1 MKSSD
6 CKRKIDE
13 LKLKE
18 QEFKN
23 IVPFEKAQLSFH
35 GYNGGDKLRQQYGDY
50 MIYKFNTECDRII
63 NSISFRNNNNLVSVI
78 QGQFERINRSGEIL
92 RLSIADKYK
101 DIKVEL
107 AYAQR
112 ELCVVQEKER
122 EYEEHQKEILKDQIK
137 AEKEMNKQKD
147 KDSKLLTKLQYE
159 YNKLIKQNKPTD
171 EVEYQIS
178 KLEKSIKKTEF
189 NLTNK
194 RSGFMYVVSNRDMI
208 DCYKIGITRRESI
221 EQRMLELG
229 DSASHSFP
237 MEVHGYVFMDDIYKR
252 ETEIHNYFEDK
263 RVNTNVSKKEWFFVT
278 LDEIKYAFKKLF
290 DIDIILSDNPCEDF
304 KASKEKFV
312 DFY

>member
-6 CKRKIDE
+6 YKRKIDE

-18 QEFKN
+18 QQFKN

-35 GYNGGDKLRQQYGDY
+35 GYNGGDTLRRQYGEY
-50 MIYKFNTECDRII
+50 MAYKFNTECDRII
-63 NSISFRNNNNLVSVI
+63 NSITFRNNSNLLSLI
-78 QGQFERINRSGEIL
+78 QGQFERINKSGEIL
-92 RLSIADKYK
+92 RLSIANKYK
-101 DIKVEL
+101 DLKVEL
-107 AYAQR
+107 AYAQHD
-112 ELCVVQEKER
+112 LCLAKEKER
-122 EYEEHQKEILKDQIK
+122 EYEEHQNEILKDQLK
-137 AEKEMNKQKD
+137 AEKEMTKQKD

-171 EVEYQIS
+171 EVEYQIN